1 VTDLFVVLRSA
12 ALTLVR
18 RINRSVPYTQIQA
31 GSSLLSDF
39 CGHQGIMNFRFIL
52 VVAFSLLSSVVK
64 AEGTMIAT
72 VLQADFSKDPEV
84 RLLVRVVDIGFGP
97 DAPSMALRKEC
108 LARVKSTDRPG
119 PDPCFSIEI
128 TESKKQRAIVRQT
141 LLNDPQRSTDP
152 IYLEIVYQSE
162 VSASDPTNHY
172 GRSAWLKIEENGF
185 YNWNN
190 ETKQALADVVWPT
203 APSGTL
209 DLVVSDTDA
218 LLNLVYRERMERL
231 DENARKGLRETQR
244 AWMKFRDAE
253 CLPEPK
259 SSKSVFGEWSNS
271 CLIRA
276 TIERARQLA
285 MAPDNRKQ

>member
-1 VTDLFVVLRSA
+1 MS
-12 ALTLVR
+12 
-18 RINRSVPYTQIQA
+18 
-31 GSSLLSDF
+31 
-39 CGHQGIMNFRFIL
+39 FRFIL

-64 AEGTMIAT
+64 AEGTMVAT
-72 VLQADFSKDPEV
+72 VLQADFSKDPEI
-84 RLLVRVVDIGFGP
+84 RLLVRVLDVGGGP
-97 DAPSMALRKEC
+97 GDTSMALRKEC
-108 LARVKSTDRPG
+108 LERVKSADRPG

-162 VSASDPTNHY
+162 VSATDPTNHHR
-172 GRSAWLKIEENGF
+172 RSAWLKIEENGF

-203 APSGTL
+203 ASSGAL
-209 DLVVSDTDA
+209 DLVVTDTDA

-231 DENARKGLRETQR
+231 DENAQKGLRETQR

-259 SSKSVFGEWSNS
+259 SYKSVFGEWSDS

-285 MAPDNRKQ
+285 MAPDKSKQ

>member
-1 VTDLFVVLRSA
+1 MK
-12 ALTLVR
+12 
-18 RINRSVPYTQIQA
+18 I
-31 GSSLLSDF
+31 
-39 CGHQGIMNFRFIL
+39 FRFGVVFIL
-52 VVAFSLLSSVVK
+52 SLLSSLAQ

-84 RLLVRVVDIGFGP
+84 RLLVRVVDIGWGP

-108 LARVKSTDRPG
+108 LARGKSSDRPG

-162 VSASDPTNHY
+162 VSATDPTNHHR
-172 GRSAWLKIEENGF
+172 RSAWLKIEENGF

-203 APSGTL
+203 ASSGAL
-209 DLVVSDTDA
+209 DLVVTDTDA

-231 DENARKGLRETQR
+231 DENAQKGLRETQR

-253 CLPEPK
+253 CLPEAK
-259 SSKSVFGEWSNS
+259 SYKSVFGEWSNS

-285 MAPDNRKQ
+285 MAPDKNKQ